1 MEIQIKK
8 TIKAGN
14 SSAVILPRAWLNKEV
29 RVEIAKKT
37 PEVILSDVINILTK
51 YIDIKYI
58 IGIYLVGSYSREE
71 ENKDSDIDI
80 LVITDNIDKE
90 MIKEG
95 IYNILL
101 VSTELLNQK
110 LERDLFPIGQ
120 MIKEA
125 KPLLNSAY
133 LNSISITITK
143 DNVKWYIDTT
153 ESKLKIIEKIINS
166 AKAKDKKYLSDLV
179 AYTLVLRI
187 RTLFIIERLIKNE
200 NYMKKDFIKLIKVIS
215 KGKNAYEMYLSIKN
229 NMEDKTG
236 TAIEEAEA
244 LHRYLKNQLN
254 RVKNLLKN

>member
-1 MEIQIKK
+1 
-8 TIKAGN
+8 
-14 SSAVILPRAWLNKEV
+14 
-29 RVEIAKKT
+29 
-37 PEVILSDVINILTK
+37 
-51 YIDIKYI
+51 
-58 IGIYLVGSYSREE
+58 
-71 ENKDSDIDI
+71 
-80 LVITDNIDKE
+80 

-166 AKAKDKKYLSDLV
+166 AKAKDKKYSLLIQKQPGAKDHHYIVKVNGKTKAEFNLNADKKINLS
-179 AYTLVLRI
+179 
-187 RTLFIIERLIKNE
+187 F
-200 NYMKKDFIKLIKVIS
+200 
-215 KGKNAYEMYLSIKN
+215 
-229 NMEDKTG
+229 
-236 TAIEEAEA
+236 
-244 LHRYLKNQLN
+244 
-254 RVKNLLKN
+254 